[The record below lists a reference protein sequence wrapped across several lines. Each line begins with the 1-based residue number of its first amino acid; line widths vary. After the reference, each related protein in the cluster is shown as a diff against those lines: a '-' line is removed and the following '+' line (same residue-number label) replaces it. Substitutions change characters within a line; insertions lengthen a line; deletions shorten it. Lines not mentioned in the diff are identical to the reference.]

1 MKQFKHYE
9 HKMCSER
16 RNEREK
22 KQQQQHII
30 PRIENE
36 NTQNWRWQ
44 KTRWIAI
51 VTSMNYCTTEK
62 CNVTEAISLRKLYAS
77 PLDGPFFTWFGEF
90 IVWVDSFKW
99 HFLIPLESYLYPKQ
113 LIAATHQ
120 MLWMLDVM
128 DFFLRIPFSL
138 SLSLCGIQNEIS
150 HSELNEHTW
159 RTTLPRNEMNAN
171 DNFTFRY
178 YVRKSIF

>member
-1 MKQFKHYE
+1 MSIK
-9 HKMCSER
+9 CAV
-16 RNEREK
+16 NEELK
-22 KQQQQHII
+22 KNHQQQQHII
-30 PRIENE
+30 PHIENE

-113 LIAATHQ
+113 LIAATHR

-128 DFFLRIPFSL
+128 DFFLRFPFSL
-138 SLSLCGIQNEIS
+138 SVEFKTKFHILNQMSTHDAQLCPETRWMLMTIL
-150 HSELNEHTW
+150 HS
-159 RTTLPRNEMNAN
+159 
-171 DNFTFRY
+171 D